1 MFDGIKTLCSGEKCL
16 RLVTQSA
23 PGYSRSSGSG
33 SWCGHTSC
41 WGLSYGAKDET
52 GIEREGVFYG
62 THHTPENVLYCV
74 LCVYL
79 LSDAVCGGE
88 DPLRADE
95 GAATQ
100 VLVQGVD
107 QGNLQKRVSYSWH
120 MSLVL

>member
-1 MFDGIKTLCSGEKCL
+1 M
-16 RLVTQSA
+16 
-23 PGYSRSSGSG
+23 
-33 SWCGHTSC
+33 
-41 WGLSYGAKDET
+41 
-52 GIEREGVFYG
+52 FYG

-107 QGNLQKRVSYSWH
+107 QGNLQTIVGYIVVYIVVSSC
-120 MSLVL
+120 L

>member
-1 MFDGIKTLCSGEKCL
+1 M
-16 RLVTQSA
+16 
-23 PGYSRSSGSG
+23 
-33 SWCGHTSC
+33 
-41 WGLSYGAKDET
+41 
-52 GIEREGVFYG
+52 FYG

-107 QGNLQKRVSYSWH
+107 QGNLQTRVGYSWQPV
-120 MSLVL
+120 VLTIM

>member
-1 MFDGIKTLCSGEKCL
+1 M
-16 RLVTQSA
+16 
-23 PGYSRSSGSG
+23 
-33 SWCGHTSC
+33 
-41 WGLSYGAKDET
+41 
-52 GIEREGVFYG
+52 FYG

-107 QGNLQKRVSYSWH
+107 QGNL
-120 MSLVL
+120 